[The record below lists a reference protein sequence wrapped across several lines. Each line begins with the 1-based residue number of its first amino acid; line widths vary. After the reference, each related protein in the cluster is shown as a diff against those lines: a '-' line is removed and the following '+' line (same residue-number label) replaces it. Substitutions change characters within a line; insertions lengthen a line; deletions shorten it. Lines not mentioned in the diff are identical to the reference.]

1 MPRYVVD
8 ASIIAK
14 WILPGE
20 PYQENTA
27 KLKEDFTAGQVELC
41 APTLIIYEVANALWR
56 AVKLGRISEND
67 AKEAL
72 EALEDMKIELYESSW
87 TEACQGLS
95 IACKLDLTVYDVAYL
110 FIAEKTRASL
120 ITADEK
126 LYEKAKANF
135 KIIHIKDY
143 L

>member
-1 MPRYVVD
+1 MPRYIVD

-20 PYQENTA
+20 PYQENTV
-27 KLKEDFTAGQVELC
+27 KLKEDFIAGQVELY
-41 APTLIIYEVANALWR
+41 APSLIIHEVANALWR
-56 AVKLGRISEND
+56 AVRLGRISESD

-72 EALEDMKIELYESSW
+72 KTLEDMKIEFSESDWAS
-87 TEACQGLS
+87 ACQELS
-95 IACKLDLTVYDVAYL
+95 IAYRLDITVYDAVYL
-110 FIAEKTRASL
+110 FLTEKISASL

-126 LYEKAKANF
+126 LYQKAKQHF